1 MRGLALDLKS
11 QILKRIAAQPGIV
24 WTPADFLDMGPRA
37 SVDKALQRLVRSK
50 DLRRIDRGLYDKPGM
65 NHLTGQP
72 TTPDHRAIIDAIS
85 RRDKARLLIDGMT
98 AANDL
103 GLTTAV
109 PARIIVYT
117 DARLRPIR
125 LGNLDIRFKT
135 KAPTRLYWAGRP
147 AMRIVQALHWLQ
159 DTLPSDRPLVLRRLH
174 ALLNDSDHG
183 PLLRED
189 LRSGIGATP
198 IWMQSIIRDLLKKY
212 DPSFNGDENHKQRD
226 IKP

>member
-1 MRGLALDLKS
+1 MRGPALDLKS
-11 QILKRIAAQPGIV
+11 QILKRIAAQSGTV
-24 WTPADFLDMGPRA
+24 WTPVDFLDMGPRA

-50 DLRRIDRGLYDKPGM
+50 ELRRIDRGLYDKPSM
-65 NHLTGQP
+65 NQLTGQP

-117 DARLRPIR
+117 DGRLRPIR

-135 KAPTRLYWAGRP
+135 KVPTRLYWAGRP
-147 AMRIVQALHWLQ
+147 AMRIIQALHWLH
-159 DTLPSDRPLVLRRLH
+159 DTLPSDRTLVLRRLR
-174 ALLNDSDHG
+174 ALLKDPDRGS
-183 PLLRED
+183 LLRED

-198 IWMQSIIRDLLKKY
+198 IWMQSIIHDLLKN
-212 DPSFNGDENHKQRD
+212 DSQSTGDHDDHK
-226 IKP
+226 